1 MSLNPPLTARYGQ
14 TLKAI
19 FPGRVSD
26 PRPGKQ
32 NREQSLGDQQSL
44 QYRWLRQHTQ
54 LPFNITVVAGS
65 GSGELLEREEYLRL
79 KSLVSS
85 SQYDLVLTEDLGRIA
100 RRVDA
105 FHFCEL
111 CEDHGTRLIAINN
124 HNVDTAKPG
133 WRDAAFFNA
142 YFYEKHNR
150 DKSENLKE
158 RLRSRFLAGGALER
172 LSYGYVDPV
181 DGAKHDSERQKDPE
195 AEPIYEE
202 WFRQLE
208 AGRSFAEVADWLN
221 AQRVSTGPYCHEDRW
236 TGTLVG
242 RYTRNPIL
250 KGLRRRNERKTR
262 RINATGKYVSRK
274 ADPEELLTR
283 DCPHLAFIEP
293 QRYDRV
299 VRQLHRKNDHY
310 RRKGRNGQDTRQHVS
325 RKRTRFPGQMME
337 CGVCG
342 HGYVFGG
349 HGQTDHLMCDGARKY
364 RCWNGVTADGPL
376 AAEKITEAVLQAV
389 EQLPG
394 FDEAFLEAV
403 NAEANR
409 LDADDEKERRNL
421 ERQIRKLN
429 RELDNLVQY
438 VRAGSE
444 SRRVSSEI
452 NQLEEELQMQ
462 EDMLQELN
470 AKPCSVIDIPPIDE
484 LKSHARVMISE
495 VVSEGYELKRVME
508 SLIPKIVVL
517 PWQLCDGGKVV
528 LRASFRLQAAGL
540 VEDQRVRDAL
550 QRPLEQVLHVDL
562 FEPPEREAFRK
573 QVVRMRQGDGC
584 SRGMT
589 ERQVARELGITVTAA
604 QRASALQRKMDRLGL
619 LDPYLRMSEPPEDCT
634 KFRRHKHPRYR
645 FQPLEHAGQL

>member
-1 MSLNPPLTARYGQ
+1 MSLNPPLKARHGQ
-14 TLKAI
+14 TLKVI
-19 FPGRVSD
+19 LVGRVSD

-32 NREQSLGDQQSL
+32 NRDQSLGDQQSL
-44 QYRWLRQHTQ
+44 QHRWLAQHAGMP
-54 LPFNITVVAGS
+54 LDITVVAGS
-65 GSGELLEREEYLRL
+65 GSGELLDREEYVELQRL
-79 KSLVSS
+79 TNTGRF
-85 SQYDLVLTEDLGRIA
+85 DLVLTEDLGRIA

-105 FHFCEL
+105 YQFCEL
-111 CEDHGTRLIAINN
+111 CEDRGTRLIAINN
-124 HNVDTAKPG
+124 HNVDTETPG

-150 DKSENLKE
+150 DKSENLKG
-158 RLRSRFLAGGALER
+158 RLRSRFQAGGALER
-172 LSYGYVDPV
+172 PLYGYVDPAE
-181 DGAKHDSERQKDPE
+181 GAKHDSERQKDPE
-195 AEPIYEE
+195 AEPIYDE

-221 AQRVSTGPYCHEDRW
+221 AQRIPTGPYCHCDQW

-242 RYTRNPIL
+242 QYTRNQIL

-262 RINATGKYVSRK
+262 RVNATGKYVSRK

-299 VRQLHRKNDHY
+299 IRQLSGKNGHY
-310 RRKGRNGQDTRQHVS
+310 RRKGRDSQDTRQHVS
-325 RKRTRFPGQMME
+325 RKRTRFPGQMIE

-349 HGQTDHLMCDGARKY
+349 HGQTDHLMCDGARKH

-376 AAEKITEAVLQAV
+376 AAAKITDAVLQAI

-394 FDEAFLEAV
+394 FDEAFLESV

-429 RELDNLVQY
+429 RELDNFIKY
-438 VRAGSE
+438 VGAGRE
-444 SRRVSSEI
+444 SRRVDAEI
-452 NQLEEELQMQ
+452 ARLEEELQMQ
-462 EDMLQELN
+462 EGMLDELN
-470 AKPCSVIDIPPIDE
+470 AKPRSVIDIPPIDE
-484 LKSHARVMISE
+484 LKSHARAAISE
-495 VVSEGYELKRVME
+495 VVSDGYELKRAME
-508 SLIPKIVVL
+508 SLTPKIVVF
-517 PWQLCDGGKVV
+517 PHWLCDGGRVV

-540 VEDQRVRDAL
+540 VENQRVREAL
-550 QRPLEQVLHVDL
+550 KCPLEQVLHVNL
-562 FEPPEREAFRK
+562 FDPPEREAFRE
-573 QVVRMRQGDGC
+573 QVVRMRQGDARGN
-584 SRGMT
+584 GMT
-589 ERQVARELGITVTAA
+589 EYQVARELGITVTAA

-619 LDPYLRMSEPPEDCT
+619 LDPYLRITEPPEDCT
-634 KFRRHKHPRYR
+634 KLRRHRHPRYR
-645 FQPLEHAGQL
+645 FQPLEHAGQF